1 MVGHGPS
8 IGVYVPSW
16 MSTTETTAAATQAIG
31 IATLIRNL
39 ARSLFS
45 PKLRDLEQ
53 PEQQPGEGD

>member
-1 MVGHGPS
+1 MLF
-8 IGVYVPSW
+8 W
-16 MSTTETTAAATQAIG
+16 MNHTETTTAVTQTIG

-53 PEQQPGEGD
+53 PEQQPGEGDRQAKRRRQPW